1 MSSHGGFSFVS
12 AYGGLLIPAGTGR
25 GGDITPGF
33 SIFALLPLRS
43 ARDAHTH
50 TERER
55 ERERERDGGEE

>member
-1 MSSHGGFSFVS
+1 M
-12 AYGGLLIPAGTGR
+12 IPAGTGR

-50 TERER
+50 RERKRER
-55 ERERERDGGEE
+55 EMGVRSE